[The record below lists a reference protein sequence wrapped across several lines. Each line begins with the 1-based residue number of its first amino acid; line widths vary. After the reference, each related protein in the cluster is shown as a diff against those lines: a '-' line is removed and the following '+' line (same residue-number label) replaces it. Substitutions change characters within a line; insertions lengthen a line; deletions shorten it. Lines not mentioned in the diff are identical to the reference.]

1 MKPFVGRLR
10 RVLLLLPAAFKAGP
24 AGLPLAR
31 AVKLTGA
38 RGEKE
43 LLDDVTAVGSLDIGP
58 SMPEDFVSVSVEDGR
73 VIVDS
78 ASKFVSPPPLSL
90 REGAALLAA
99 LRPHE
104 RSGGSAV
111 TSAIRKLRRAVPGS
125 LREDAERL
133 ARGTDFDVEPP
144 GEWAGA
150 LQEAIERRLEVTVEY
165 RAESLGTSGRRT
177 LEPRLLFPQDGNWY
191 LAAWNV
197 EKEEE
202 HLYRLDR
209 VLSVVVGTRTFGA
222 HRGPDTARYRRRHL
236 YFESGT
242 EQEVKVRFTGGSAAI
257 ASERWPDAAP
267 GADGSVTV
275 SMRVAPGSYL
285 YGWLLGWGGQAD
297 VEAPAE
303 ARAGLRARVAELEA
317 VYADERQAPGP
328 ASPGR
333 AVDRP
338 PGDR

>member
-1 MKPFVGRLR
+1 MKPFMGRLR
-10 RVLLLLPAAFKAGP
+10 RVLLLLPAAFRAGP
-24 AGLPLAR
+24 TGLPIAR

-38 RGEKE
+38 RSEQE

-78 ASKFVSPPPLSL
+78 ASKFVAPPPLSL

-104 RSGGSAV
+104 KAGGAAV
-111 TSAIRKLRRAVPGS
+111 ASAIRKLRRAVPES

-144 GEWAGA
+144 GEWASS

-165 RAESLGTSGRRT
+165 RAESAGTSGQRT

-197 EKEEE
+197 EKGDE
-202 HLYRLDR
+202 HLFRLDR
-209 VLSVVVGTRTFGA
+209 IVSVVIGTRAFGG
-222 HRGPDTARYRRRHL
+222 HRGPDAARYRKRHL
-236 YFESGT
+236 YFESGN
-242 EQEVKVRFTGGSAAI
+242 EREVMVRFTGVAA
-257 ASERWPDAAP
+257 ALAKERWADAVA
-267 GADGSVTV
+267 GYDGSVTV
-275 SMRVAPGSYL
+275 SMRVAPGNYL
-285 YGWLLGWGGQAD
+285 CGWVLGWGGLAD
-297 VEAPAE
+297 IEAPAE
-303 ARAGLRARVAELEA
+303 AREGLEGRVAELEA
-317 VYADERQAPGP
+317 LY
-328 ASPGR
+328 R
-333 AVDRP
+333 A
-338 PGDR
+338 